1 MTRGKGNEA
10 KRQQAG
16 EKYRDKRK
24 ELNAQIFKSKEV
36 AWKRLV
42 EDVDETPWS
51 TGYKINLVN
60 LAEIHH
66 HQVRSWVNMG
76 SGPETFFRHPP
87 ARLDKRIIRR
97 GLRIRPEGDRGCG
110 I

>member
-66 HQVRSWVNMG
+66 HQVLKHGKRSRN
-76 SGPETFFRHPP
+76 FFQTPP
-87 ARLDKRIIRR
+87 CPCGQEDHSKR
-97 GLRIRPEGDRGCG
+97 P
-110 I
+110 